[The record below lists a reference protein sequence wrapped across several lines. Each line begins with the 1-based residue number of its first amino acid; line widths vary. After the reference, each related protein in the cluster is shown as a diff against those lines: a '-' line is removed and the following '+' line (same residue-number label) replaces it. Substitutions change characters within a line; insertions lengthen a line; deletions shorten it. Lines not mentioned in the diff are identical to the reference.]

1 MDTVWLS
8 YDELAARLKITPA
21 SARRLVARNKHWA
34 RRIAN
39 DGRALVAV
47 PTERLPPDTPPDAS
61 SGIAPD
67 AGPDDTL
74 GATHDARD
82 DITEIV
88 RVFAQQIER
97 LGKDLDAMKAERD
110 AERARAAELALQA
123 AQTDALRAVLDVERR
138 QAGELRAERD
148 QAVERLDRAM
158 ERLDRAQATHVDEL
172 LILREQMATA
182 VNDRDRLTAALQAHL
197 ALPWWRR
204 LFV

>member
-8 YDELAARLKITPA
+8 YDELATRLKITPA

-61 SGIAPD
+61 SDIAPD
-67 AGPDDTL
+67 AGPDDTPD
-74 GATHDARD
+74 ATHDARD

-138 QAGELRAERD
+138 QAGELRVERD

-158 ERLDRAQATHVDEL
+158 ERLDRVQAAHVDEL
-172 LILREQMATA
+172 LTLREQMATV
-182 VNDRDRLTAALQAHL
+182 VNDRDRLTAALQVHL

-204 LFV
+204 LFA